1 MAWQRRHA
9 GCRVLCSNAGQLAPY
24 RCESRNAHWSCRI
37 DRAVA
42 SVGILH
48 GASRM
53 NPIQP
58 KSYTEIAWSA
68 IKVFADDGT
77 LDEGELNFLLG
88 LALRDKIVDDDEKR
102 VLKSIFDRAESS
114 SSLAAKVR
122 DRIQSVRAQ

>member
-1 MAWQRRHA
+1 
-9 GCRVLCSNAGQLAPY
+9 
-24 RCESRNAHWSCRI
+24 
-37 DRAVA
+37 
-42 SVGILH
+42 
-48 GASRM
+48 M

-122 DRIQSVRAQ
+122 DRIQSVRAQHGI